1 LAPPKILILSDWF
14 YPAYKAGGPITS
26 LTNLVKGIWDKFNVK
41 VLTSAYDLGES
52 KVLDNVVPDIWQKFN
67 NNTRIKYLTN
77 VNEVKKE
84 LDKEE
89 FDVIYLNSMFSP
101 AFALKP
107 LLWAKK
113 NSLLYKVILA
123 PRGMLAEGA
132 LSLKPFKKKIFL
144 YSFRFL
150 GIHNKIL
157 FHATSKQEVTD
168 IKKVF
173 GNNVKIKFIPNIPSK
188 PTKYLPRQHK
198 KVGEIKLVSI
208 SRIAPEKNIKYL
220 LELLKEIKGNVSL
233 NIYGMIK
240 TEAYLKECEDIIKKL
255 PSNINVNIAGEIP
268 SHLIKE
274 KLQEN
279 DFFILPTLGENFGHA
294 IYEALSSGTPVII
307 SDKTPWRNLEQH
319 KAGWDISLNKPEK
332 FIKVLNK
339 CAAMDNDEYQEWR
352 NGAYNFAKKYYE
364 ENNVIEKYLEMF
376 GGY

>member
-1 LAPPKILILSDWF
+1 
-14 YPAYKAGGPITS
+14 
-26 LTNLVKGIWDKFNVK
+26 
-41 VLTSAYDLGES
+41 
-52 KVLDNVVPDIWQKFN
+52 
-67 NNTRIKYLTN
+67 
-77 VNEVKKE
+77 
-84 LDKEE
+84 
-89 FDVIYLNSMFSP
+89 
-101 AFALKP
+101 
-107 LLWAKK
+107 
-113 NSLLYKVILA
+113 
-123 PRGMLAEGA
+123 
-132 LSLKPFKKKIFL
+132 
-144 YSFRFL
+144 
-150 GIHNKIL
+150 
-157 FHATSKQEVTD
+157 
-168 IKKVF
+168 
-173 GNNVKIKFIPNIPSK
+173 
-188 PTKYLPRQHK
+188 
-198 KVGEIKLVSI
+198 
-208 SRIAPEKNIKYL
+208 
-220 LELLKEIKGNVSL
+220 
-233 NIYGMIK
+233 MIK

>member
-1 LAPPKILILSDWF
+1 MIKILILTDWF

-26 LTNLVKGIWDKFNVK
+26 LTNLVKVIEDKFQVT
-41 VLTSAYDLGES
+41 VLTSAYDIGER
-52 KVLDNVVPDIWQKFN
+52 KILDNLIPDSWQKI
-67 NNTRIKYLTN
+67 NNTSIKYLSNSNTTIT
-77 VNEVKKE
+77 ELKKI
-84 LDKEE
+84 E

-101 AFALKP
+101 AFTLKP
-107 LLWAKK
+107 LLLAKK
-113 NSLLYKVILA
+113 NNLLDKIILA

-220 LELLKEIKGNVSL
+220 LELLKEIKGNISL
-233 NIYGMIK
+233 IIYGMIK
-240 TEAYLKECEDIIKKL
+240 TEEYLKECKDIIKTL

-268 SHLIKE
+268 SHLIQE
-274 KLQEN
+274 KLKEN

-294 IYEALSSGTPVII
+294 IYEALSAGTPVII
-307 SDKTPWRNLEQH
+307 SDKTPWRNLEQQ
-319 KAGWDISLNKPEK
+319 KAGWDIPLNKPEK
-332 FIKVLNK
+332 FIEVLNK

-352 NGAYNFAKKYYE
+352 NGAYNFAVKYYQENDVTE
-364 ENNVIEKYLEMF
+364 EYLRMFNV
-376 GGY
+376 